1 MEKVIAAKYSSEGRS
16 FGDLIREGSVRF
28 DELETISRF
37 EQTEWYVAKDAFIML
52 SGNPQIKDKMYS
64 AGDRIEWGP
73 LDRS

>member
-16 FGDLIREGSVRF
+16 FGDLIREGSVGF
-28 DELETISRF
+28 DEIETISRT
-37 EQTEWYVAKDAFIML
+37 EHTEWYVAKEAFVML
-52 SGNPQIKDKMYS
+52 SGNPQIADKVYN